1 MARSLYLI
9 NPKGESPSYFGA
21 EVYELWGFQP
31 TQGIADLALPT
42 VAAMAPSDFEIE
54 LCDEYVQ
61 PVDFDTDAEVV
72 GLTGKITQASRM
84 SALAHEFRRR
94 GKTVLIG
101 GPYASLS
108 PEAVRDSC
116 DILVRGEM
124 EEIAEEV
131 FSDILRNRA
140 QEEYEGTRPDLALSP
155 LPRWDLYPNDRT
167 LLGCVQTSRGCPFQC
182 EFCDVIQYLGRNQ
195 RHKPVENILAELD
208 QLYRIGYRAVF
219 LADDNFTVY
228 RQRAKEVLAA
238 LADWNRD
245 RPDGPM
251 AFGTQVSIDA
261 ARDDELLDLCA
272 DAGMTW
278 VFIGI
283 ETPNEESL
291 KETRKRQNVGVD
303 LPSQI
308 QRFLDRG
315 ISVTGGMIVGFDAD
329 GPDIF
334 QRQYEFA
341 MSVPVPMFSI
351 GALVAP
357 AATPLFDRMEKS
369 GRLVQ
374 GGSEVAAAPWDT
386 NILPVQMTR
395 DELFEG
401 LRSLCN
407 HLYSPADFGERVV
420 RMIESLGPPRGPFE
434 NSTGETRRDPRPVGR
449 DGFNLIRRLIR
460 KGSEER
466 KMWARIQKALDR
478 RPETSLWVLD
488 VLARYAQVRAMYD
501 AGSFWEP
508 ELTDRPLGATM
519 PTDGGKNPEGLV
531 SLGS

>member
-21 EVYELWGFQP
+21 EVYELWGFRP

-42 VAAMAPSDFEIE
+42 IAAMAPSDLEIE

-61 PVDFDTDAEVV
+61 PVDFDTDADVV
-72 GLTGKITQASRM
+72 GLTGKITQGSRM
-84 SALAHEFRRR
+84 LALAHEFRRR
-94 GKTVLIG
+94 GKTVMIG

-108 PEAVRDSC
+108 PEVMRGAC
-116 DILVRGEM
+116 DVLVRGEM

-131 FSDILRNRA
+131 FSDLLQGNL

-155 LPRWDLYPNDRT
+155 VPRWDLYPNDRT

-208 QLYRIGYRAVF
+208 QLYEIGYRAVF

-238 LADWNRD
+238 LGEWNR
-245 RPDGPM
+245 RQTDGPM

-261 ARDDELLDLCA
+261 ARDDEMLELCSQ
-272 DAGMTW
+272 AGMSW

-291 KETRKRQNVGVD
+291 KETKKRQNVGVD
-303 LPSQI
+303 LPGQI
-308 QRFLDRG
+308 QRFLDHG

-329 GPDIF
+329 GADIF
-334 QRQYEFA
+334 ERQYEFG
-341 MSVPVPMFSI
+341 MSVPIPIFSL

-357 AATPLFDRMEKS
+357 AATPLHERMEKT
-369 GRLVQ
+369 GRLVE

-386 NILPVQMTR
+386 NIVPARMTR
-395 DELFEG
+395 EELFEG
-401 LRSLCN
+401 LQRLCN
-407 HLYSPADFGERVV
+407 HLYSPASFGERVV
-420 RMIESLGPPRGPFE
+420 HMIESLGPMHGPLE
-434 NSTGETRRDPRPVGR
+434 AHGAEARRDRRPVGR

-460 KGSEER
+460 LGPEER
-466 KMWARIQKALDR
+466 KMWARIEKALAR
-478 RPETSLWVLD
+478 RPETSLWVMD
-488 VLARYAQVRAMYD
+488 SLARYAQVRAMYEE
-501 AGSFWEP
+501 GSFWEP
-508 ELTDRPLGATM
+508 ELVESPLTAPPPETGAAR
-519 PTDGGKNPEGLV
+519 GLV
-531 SLGS
+531 SLGG